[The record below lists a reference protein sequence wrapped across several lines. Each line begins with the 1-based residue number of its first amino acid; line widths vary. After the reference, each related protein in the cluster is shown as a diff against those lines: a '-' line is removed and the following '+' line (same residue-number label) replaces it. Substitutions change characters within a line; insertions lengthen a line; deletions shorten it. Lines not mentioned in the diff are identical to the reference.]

1 MTWRLLV
8 AAGRYWAANGLK
20 RVEEKLKAWTKPTT
34 ERQIVGVASDLLR
47 SKPELVAENAYLRQ
61 QVIVLKRQITG
72 KPQLT
77 Q

>member
-34 ERQIVGVASDLLR
+34 ERQIV
-47 SKPELVAENAYLRQ
+47 
-61 QVIVLKRQITG
+61 
-72 KPQLT
+72 
-77 Q
+77 